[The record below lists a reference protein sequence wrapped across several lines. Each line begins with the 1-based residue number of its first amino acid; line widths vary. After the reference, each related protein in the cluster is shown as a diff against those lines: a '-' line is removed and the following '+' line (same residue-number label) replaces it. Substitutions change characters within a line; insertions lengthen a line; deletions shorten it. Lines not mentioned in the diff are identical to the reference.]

1 MPFYEDNLQNL
12 FLIDLIFSFSAPLK
26 RVAPVYL
33 GDELVIFFIFFFF
46 TLSIQLP
53 ITEIYCSSQNFSILI
68 IQ

>member
-33 GDELVIFFIFFFF
+33 GDELVIYFFFFF

-53 ITEIYCSSQNFSILI
+53 ITEIYCSLQNFSILI
-68 IQ
+68 LQ

>member
-26 RVAPVYL
+26 CVAPVYL
-33 GDELVIFFIFFFF
+33 GDELVIYFFFFF

-53 ITEIYCSSQNFSILI
+53 ITEIYCSLQNFSILI